1 MVKQITAYAVEA
13 QDPRSGRIKRY
24 GIWEDRIDALSYR
37 WLLIHANMGIRYQ
50 NVPVQ
55 LTKHGEGDT
64 AYYTDALGV
73 QRSLDNPIIPRD
85 ELVALASKRVAT

>member
-1 MVKQITAYAVEA
+1 MTEQITADAVEA
-13 QDPRSGRIKRY
+13 QDARSGRIKRY
-24 GIWEDRIDALSYR
+24 GIWEDRSDAVSYKR
-37 WLLIHANMGIRYQ
+37 LLIKANMGIRHQ
-50 NVPVQ
+50 VVPIQ